1 MKIDWK
7 AVAQSPGYKSL
18 KKAYI
23 RDVHKAGQ
31 TRAKGH
37 RPMRDKEEFLKL
49 FQWVIGRAQ
58 HYAIRQSRTVEDVL
72 NEWESE
78 RNYRWLNY
86 YQECNQ
92 PKLPSGKPRNVRH
105 MKPDTYHRQQRWHRP
120 GTKAWFHDLRNKRT
134 RDAQFTRKYHR
145 GKKPRC
151 SKEHKDRM
159 ARIRSYRK
167 QNL

>member
-18 KKAYI
+18 KAAYI
-23 RDVHKAGQ
+23 RDVQASEK
-31 TRAKGH
+31 TRARGH
-37 RPMRDKEEFLKL
+37 RPLRDKQEFLKL

-58 HYAIRQSRTVEDVL
+58 HYAVRTGKPIEQIL
-72 NEWESE
+72 NEWETK
-78 RNYRWLNY
+78 RNYWWLNF

-92 PKLPSGKPRNVRH
+92 PKLPSGKPRNVKH
-105 MKPDTYHRQQRWHRP
+105 MKPDTWHRQQRWHRP
-120 GTKAWFHDLRNKRT
+120 GTKVWFQDLRSKRT
-134 RDAQFTRKYHR
+134 RDAQFTRKHHK
-145 GKKPRC
+145 GKKPRW

-159 ARIRSYRK
+159 ARLRRYRQ